1 MNNALLLDSDVLID
15 FLRQQPPAVAFLE
28 GLTEVPLLSAVVVAE
43 LFSGVRDGDERRR
56 LERLI
61 AAAQVV
67 AVNEGIATTAG
78 LLRRQYLKSHRPE
91 LPDMLIAA
99 TALAHDATLVT
110 LNAKHFFML
119 PNIRVPY
126 RKGE

>member
-1 MNNALLLDSDVLID
+1 MTSGLLLDSDVLID

-28 GLTEVPLLSAVVVAE
+28 GLTEVPLVSAVVVAE
-43 LFSGVRDGDERRR
+43 LFSGVRDGNERQR

-67 AVNEGIATTAG
+67 AVDERIATAAG

-99 TALAHDATLVT
+99 TALAHGATLVT

-119 PNIRVPY
+119 PNVLVPY
-126 RKGE
+126 RKEG